1 MNKKQQKSGRSK
13 ERVGRRV
20 VLAANEFNE
29 RAGKHFNERFV
40 RRLENIREVRIWVA
54 EWALLVLIVFL
65 LAVAQNNWYGESF
78 ETEAFVKGGEFS
90 EATLGKINSMNPLYA
105 TTSSEKTLA
114 RLLFANLVAPD
125 STGHLKNE
133 LADKITADDARRVW
147 TVKLRNDL
155 RWSDGE
161 QIKADD
167 VIYTIDLI
175 ADTTAKTTISV
186 DFANV
191 KIKKKDDLT
200 VIFTLPSS
208 YADFSDSLEFPIV
221 PKHIL
226 GDISPALVYE
236 SDFSTHPVGSGPF
249 VLNALQAA
257 NTTNASLQTVYLN
270 RNEKYFKKTT
280 KLDNFTLKT
289 YENAQQ
295 IKDAI
300 SNADVIATAE
310 LSKSEAEDLPGS
322 IVRNN
327 TLINGGAFAFLNT
340 TSSNLSNVK
349 IRQAIQQGVDMKKVR
364 ENIDDSQIMDYPILQ
379 RQEDL
384 KMPKTR

>member
-167 VIYTIDLI
+167 IIYTIDLI
-175 ADTTAKTTISV
+175 ADTTAKTTIGV
-186 DFANV
+186 R
-191 KIKKKDDLT
+191 
-200 VIFTLPSS
+200 
-208 YADFSDSLEFPIV
+208 V
-221 PKHIL
+221 P
-226 GDISPALVYE
+226 
-236 SDFSTHPVGSGPF
+236 
-249 VLNALQAA
+249 
-257 NTTNASLQTVYLN
+257 
-270 RNEKYFKKTT
+270 
-280 KLDNFTLKT
+280 
-289 YENAQQ
+289 
-295 IKDAI
+295 
-300 SNADVIATAE
+300 
-310 LSKSEAEDLPGS
+310 
-322 IVRNN
+322 
-327 TLINGGAFAFLNT
+327 
-340 TSSNLSNVK
+340 
-349 IRQAIQQGVDMKKVR
+349 
-364 ENIDDSQIMDYPILQ
+364 
-379 RQEDL
+379 
-384 KMPKTR
+384 